1 MNRKRGFTLI
11 ELLVVIAII
20 ALLMG
25 ILMPALRRVRSVAR
39 AAVCQASLHQWT
51 LIWSM
56 FTGDNDGFFNEGLGG
71 ESETSTGRWPEE
83 LKANYKNLDMRL
95 CPMAEKPQTEG
106 GLNPFAAWGKFTDG
120 TFGSYGLNE
129 WVCNRPDTTAGGEI
143 ENYYKNV
150 YRIKNP
156 DKVPIFLDCYWYDVW
171 PHDVDRPPDTD
182 GATANMDG
190 SNEMRRVCLNRHN
203 ETINSAFA
211 DWSVRKVDLKELWT
225 FKWHRNYNTAG
236 PWTIAG
242 NVIRTDWPEW
252 MQNMKDY

>member
-1 MNRKRGFTLI
+1 MSKKRGFTLI

-25 ILMPALRRVRSVAR
+25 ILMPALRRVRAVAR

-56 FTGDNDGFFNEGLGG
+56 FTNDNDGYFNEGAGG
-71 ESETSTGRWPEE
+71 ESQTGAGRWPDE
-83 LKANYKNLDMRL
+83 LQANYKNLDMRL
-95 CPMAEKPQTEG
+95 CPMAEKPQSDG
-106 GLNPFAAWGKFTDG
+106 ASNPFAAWGRFTDG

-129 WVCNRPDTTAGGEI
+129 WLCNRGQNVDQADNYFRNVNRVRGGL
-143 ENYYKNV
+143 
-150 YRIKNP
+150 
-156 DKVPIFLDCYWYDVW
+156 DKIPVFLDCYWYDVW
-171 PHDVDRPPDTD
+171 PHDVDNPPDTD
-182 GATANMDG
+182 GATANMNG

-203 ETINSAFA
+203 ETVNSAFL

-225 FKWHRNYNTAG
+225 FKWHNNFDTAG
-236 PWTIAG
+236 AWTIAG
-242 NVIRTDWPEW
+242 GVQRSNWPVW